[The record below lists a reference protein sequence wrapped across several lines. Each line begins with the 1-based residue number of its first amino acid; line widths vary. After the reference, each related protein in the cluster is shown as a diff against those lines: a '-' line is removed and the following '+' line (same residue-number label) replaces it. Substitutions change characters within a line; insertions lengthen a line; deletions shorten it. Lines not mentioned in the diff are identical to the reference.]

1 MDAKAVY
8 ALTAKG
14 RAELNAGTTLSPA
27 ELKLL
32 VLVDGKLSAAQLYQ
46 QCAPLAPAEVTGM
59 LGKLVKSGHIGHAD
73 DIATKPFEVIPA
85 TLDEESDAGLAT
97 LKQLGFFVRI
107 ARRAAKPR
115 KLAAGERLTVLVV
128 EDDPQLAKLLDMYL
142 RMDHMQTRLAAS
154 RDAIVAAMNEKPAP
168 DLVLLDLTLPDVD
181 GLDVLSRMRQ
191 HPAVK
196 DIPVIVCTARA
207 TRAAVL
213 EGLKRGADGY
223 VTKPFD
229 VDVLHR
235 AIQTVLGLP

>member
-14 RAELNAGTTLSPA
+14 RAELDAGTTLSPA

-32 VLVDGKLSAAQLYQ
+32 ILVDGKLTAAQLFR
-46 QCAPLAPAEVTGM
+46 QCEPLSPAEVAGM
-59 LGKLVKSGHIGHAD
+59 LGKLAKSGHIGFAGDVATRAFDVIDVALAD
-73 DIATKPFEVIPA
+73 
-85 TLDEESDAGLAT
+85 ESEAGLAT

-154 RDAIVAAMNEKPAP
+154 RAAIVAAMNEKPAP

-181 GLDVLSRMRQ
+181 GLDVLSRMRE

-207 TRAAVL
+207 TREAVL
-213 EGLKRGADGY
+213 EGLRRGADGY
-223 VTKPFD
+223 VTKPFN